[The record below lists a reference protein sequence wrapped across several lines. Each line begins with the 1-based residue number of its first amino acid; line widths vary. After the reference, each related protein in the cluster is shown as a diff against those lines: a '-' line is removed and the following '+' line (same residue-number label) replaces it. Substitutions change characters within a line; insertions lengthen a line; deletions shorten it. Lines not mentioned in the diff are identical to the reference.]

1 MESIVFFSQKGK
13 IRNPSKMMIYKLL
26 AEMDFRHFEAT
37 GLPITN
43 LEYEAWPW
51 GPVPAKF
58 HKEITKDKN
67 TFLPKD
73 FEEALTIQ
81 DTMFE
86 NEAGKRFP
94 GFKFIALRR
103 PNLRIFSPRQ
113 QEIMEEVAEIYKN
126 ATATEASLGSHE
138 LGKPWT
144 ITVAR
149 KGKGAIIDMID
160 VIELRKPLTKEIVQE
175 MMREKK
181 AFAYNYGE

>member
-1 MESIVFFSQKGK
+1 
-13 IRNPSKMMIYKLL
+13 MIYKLL
-26 AEMDFRHFEAT
+26 AEMDFRHFEVT

-51 GPVPAKF
+51 GPVPARF
-58 HKEITKDKN
+58 HKEITKGKD

-81 DTMFE
+81 NTVFE
-86 NEAGKRFP
+86 NEAGKRFS
-94 GFKFIALRR
+94 GFKFIALRK

-138 LGKPWT
+138 PGKPWT

-149 KGKGAIIDMID
+149 NGQGAIIDMID
-160 VIELRKPLTKEIVQE
+160 VVELREPLTKEMAQE
-175 MMREKK
+175 MIREKR
-181 AFAYNYGE
+181 AFTYNYGE